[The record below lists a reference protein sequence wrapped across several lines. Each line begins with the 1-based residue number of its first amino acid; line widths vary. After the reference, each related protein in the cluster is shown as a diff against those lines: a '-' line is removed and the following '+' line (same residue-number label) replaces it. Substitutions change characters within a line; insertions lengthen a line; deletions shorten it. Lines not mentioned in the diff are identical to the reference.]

1 LAAERGGPSAGAGA
15 AGSHSAL
22 SVSAGNVNERWSRR
36 LVGATKAPGIDISAT
51 LLGRTDNSSE
61 RFGTLACAAA

>member
-1 LAAERGGPSAGAGA
+1 MKSGH
-15 AGSHSAL
+15 AGSLA
-22 SVSAGNVNERWSRR
+22 
-36 LVGATKAPGIDISAT
+36 ATKALDIDISAT